1 MADEHKK
8 GRTNPDDLNEFDEL
22 SKSKGRGDDDF
33 FSVDEDDF
41 YIDLSGGLDVDDL
54 QEDLPHDDD
63 EGPYYTIVDEP
74 DDEDYDDDDEEVYVE
89 EGDGEPDTRRR
100 MIQIGGIVGVVLLA
114 LTFSM
119 FLLSNA
125 FGSNGQVDNL
135 DTQQIEVLVGD
146 LFSESGNI
154 KRDLSKDEL
163 DIAKQYVNN
172 LDEGTLKVELRLKLT
187 QAEEQLSKQTQAL
200 ALVQGVMKDGQP
212 YIDLNRNSLQPKVD
226 QFPMNFDTAYAQEL
240 STKYYNAYDVIEQ
253 AHKLEDELY
262 TVINNTAST
271 LADIDAF
278 RSRIEQLPSSQLKT
292 KLSRAFNNKVE
303 ELKQLSTQSKDEE
316 SRKLES
322 ESLSRLEESRQI
334 EESIL
339 SSIDEQ
345 NSRESES
352 ASIAES
358 ESLQKELE
366 LQESIR
372 QESIRQESI
381 IQESIRQESIQSSIE
396 ASIQESIQASI
407 EASIQESIRQE
418 QNNQT
423 PPDDTNDETVN

>member
-1 MADEHKK
+1 
-8 GRTNPDDLNEFDEL
+8 
-22 SKSKGRGDDDF
+22 
-33 FSVDEDDF
+33 
-41 YIDLSGGLDVDDL
+41 
-54 QEDLPHDDD
+54 
-63 EGPYYTIVDEP
+63 
-74 DDEDYDDDDEEVYVE
+74 
-89 EGDGEPDTRRR
+89 
-100 MIQIGGIVGVVLLA
+100 
-114 LTFSM
+114 
-119 FLLSNA
+119 
-125 FGSNGQVDNL
+125 
-135 DTQQIEVLVGD
+135 
-146 LFSESGNI
+146 
-154 KRDLSKDEL
+154 
-163 DIAKQYVNN
+163 
-172 LDEGTLKVELRLKLT
+172 
-187 QAEEQLSKQTQAL
+187 
-200 ALVQGVMKDGQP
+200 MKDGQP
-212 YIDLNRNSLQPKVD
+212 YIDLNRNSLQQKVD

-262 TVINNTAST
+262 TVINNTATT

-278 RSRIEQLPSSQLKT
+278 RSRLEQLPSSQLKT

-303 ELKQLSTQSKDEE
+303 ELKKLSTQSKDEE

-322 ESLSRLEESRQI
+322 ESLSRLEESRQM

-345 NSRESES
+345 NSLESES

-381 IQESIRQESIQSSIE
+381 IQESILQESIQSSIE
-396 ASIQESIQASI
+396 ASIQESIQTSI

-418 QNNQT
+418 QDNQT